1 MTRSPSLTLR
11 AGCKVNFFLRVTG
24 KRPDGY
30 HTLESLFL
38 PLSYPYDELHITEA
52 SGTGLSLSCSLPE
65 LDPQRNTVFKAYTLY
80 ADATGFAP
88 GLAVHLQKGI
98 PHGAG
103 LGGGSAD
110 AAVLLRYLNERTAAE
125 NAPSM
130 TMEQMTV
137 LAARVGA
144 DVPFFLRSVPA
155 LAGGI
160 GDELTPV
167 PHPVPGWSLVLVC
180 PPLRVSTAW
189 AFSAW
194 DNREKQ
200 DFFLR
205 TLTIPGEN
213 DRKPIVHGH
222 WLENSFEAVVFRIH
236 PELEELKKQL
246 LVLGADAALMS
257 GTGSSVFGLFKQ
269 RERAGAAA
277 GKLSGAGEVFHQV
290 L

>member
-1 MTRSPSLTLR
+1 MTSPGKLTLR

-38 PLSYPYDELHITEA
+38 PLPVPYDTLHITEEA
-52 SGTGLSLSCSLPE
+52 GTGLSLVCSLPE
-65 LDPQRNTVFKAYTLY
+65 LDPKHNTVQKAYALF
-80 ADATGFAP
+80 AEATGFAP
-88 GLAVHLQKGI
+88 KLAVHLEKGI

-110 AAVLLRYLNERTAAE
+110 AAVLLAYLHEKAADKGIGPLCGRAMTA
-125 NAPSM
+125 
-130 TMEQMTV
+130 
-137 LAARVGA
+137 LAAKVGA
-144 DVPFFLRSVPA
+144 DVPFFLLNTPA
-155 LAGGI
+155 LAKGI

-180 PPLRVSTAW
+180 PPVHVSTAW

-194 DNREKQ
+194 DNREKEKKS
-200 DFFLR
+200 LSS
-205 TLTIPGEN
+205 LTIFCES
-213 DRKPIVHGH
+213 DRKPFVHGH
-222 WLENSFEAVVFRIH
+222 WLENSFEPCVFRIY
-236 PELEELKKQL
+236 PQLEVLKKQL

-269 RERAGAAA
+269 HERARAAA
-277 GKLSGAGEVFHQV
+277 EKLSAAGEVFHQV